1 MRVIFRPLA
10 AWPHKPTWSRTSWPS
25 AKSLTTSK
33 ALTHLEQQLRLLG
46 CDETAYIEADID
58 EKHIRLD
65 GELRS
70 TATTGS
76 NPGCIVFAK
85 HRRLGDLRWACDGY
99 RKLPENIRAVSMT
112 IQALRSVERYRC
124 VRDNEQFRGF
134 KALPAQA
141 SQTLSLDAALG
152 VLAKY
157 APRIDAQTS
166 SKDAFA
172 RAVRSAQAAT
182 HPDRHDG
189 DRSLWDEVE
198 RAVVV
203 LAPVRWRES

>member
-1 MRVIFRPLA
+1 MKILFRPLPV
-10 AWPHKPTWSRTSWPS
+10 WPHKQTVRRESWPS
-25 AKSLTTSK
+25 AKSLTISK
-33 ALTHLEQQLRLLG
+33 ALAHLEQQLRLLG
-46 CDETAYIEADID
+46 CRDVAYIEADID

-70 TATTGS
+70 TATFNS
-76 NPGCIVFAK
+76 MPGCIVFAT
-85 HRRLGDLRWACDGY
+85 HGRLGNLRWACDGY
-99 RKLPENIRAVSMT
+99 RRLPENVRAVSMT
-112 IQALRSVERYRC
+112 IQNLRAIERYKC

-134 KALPAQA
+134 KALPATA

-157 APRIDAQTS
+157 SPRIDPQTGT
-166 SKDAFA
+166 KAAFA
-172 RAVRSAQAAT
+172 QAVRAAQAAT
-182 HPDRHDG
+182 HPDRHIN
-189 DRSLWDEVE
+189 DRTLWDEVE